1 MSLRRYT
8 GFSGNWQ
15 HVSGREFIHADRW
28 PADNARK
35 QFGLLRLEV
44 CEQAENIKQVNQLE
58 RVLGALGRGLDLLQ
72 RGATPISQSVR
83 EQSAPGGSRLILS
96 GGMPSSGEY
105 KDSPAAA
112 RSFPVLAAA
121 ALSSC
126 LRGPCAGPAV
136 RLSDVTISVTE
147 VC

>member
-15 HVSGREFIHADRW
+15 HVSCREFIHADHW

-44 CEQAENIKQVNQLE
+44 CERAENIKQVNQLE

-83 EQSAPGGSRLILS
+83 ERSGPGGSRLILS

-105 KDSPAAA
+105 KDRPAAG
-112 RSFPVLAAA
+112 RSSPVLAAA

-126 LRGPCAGPAV
+126 LRGPCAGPTV